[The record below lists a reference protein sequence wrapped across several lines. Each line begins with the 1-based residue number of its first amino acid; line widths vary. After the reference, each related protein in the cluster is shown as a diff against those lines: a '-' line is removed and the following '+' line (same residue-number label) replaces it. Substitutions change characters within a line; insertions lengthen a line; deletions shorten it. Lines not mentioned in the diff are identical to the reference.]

1 MKYKILLP
9 IAYGGRIEKGTV
21 CELPEDVAKAYGPE
35 YVVPADTHTT
45 VDDVIDEKPLDQMT
59 LIELK
64 DKAKALNLSTG
75 GSKTDLVERI
85 TLHTESQNDEE
96 EGEDGEGDESDDESE
111 DDAQ

>member
-35 YVVPADTHTT
+35 YVVPADTHDT
-45 VDDVIDEKPLDQMT
+45 VDVELDETPVADMT
-59 LIELK
+59 LMQLR
-64 DKAKALNLSTG
+64 DKAEALGLSKG
-75 GSKTDLVERI
+75 GSKTDLIERI

-96 EGEDGEGDESDDESE
+96 EGEEGEGDESDDESE
-111 DDAQ
+111 EGA